1 MAVNSHRSVLRTVL
15 LGAAGALLLN
25 TLGAAPV
32 FGQTTLDLKTGEWET
47 STTMQSSGLAGMGAL
62 PPGLLDKM
70 PPEQRA
76 AFEQRMK
83 AAQAPRTT
91 TRRHC
96 TTKEDLAKGFH
107 PPNEREGCQY
117 TIKTSTRT
125 RQDMVVACQSDRM
138 KTNGTFQVEAID
150 SGNVKG
156 SMQMVSTLANAK
168 DAQTANMSFTFTS
181 KWIGPVCSPD
191 LEKGKSATP
200 RPRPQ
205 PLN

>member
-1 MAVNSHRSVLRTVL
+1 MAVNDQRRVLRTVL
-15 LGAAGALLLN
+15 LSAAGAWLWN
-25 TLGAAPV
+25 TLGAGPV
-32 FGQTTLDLKTGEWET
+32 FAQTTLDLKTGEWET
-47 STTMQSSGLAGMGAL
+47 VTTTQSSGLAGLGAM

-83 AAQAPRTT
+83 AAQSPRTT

-117 TIKTSTRT
+117 TIKTSTRAK
-125 RQDMVVACQSDRM
+125 QDMVVACQSDRM

-156 SMQMVSTLANAK
+156 SMQMASTLTGAAGNAK
-168 DAQTANMSFTFTS
+168 ELSGQTANMSFTFTS

-191 LEKGKSATP
+191 LEKGKRAAP
-200 RPRPQ
+200 KP
-205 PLN
+205 

>member
-1 MAVNSHRSVLRTVL
+1 MTMKFLRMVQLGPL
-15 LGAAGALLLN
+15 LGNMLGALLWS

-32 FGQTTLDLKTGEWET
+32 LAQTTLDLKTGEWET
-47 STTMQSSGLAGMGAL
+47 TTVTQSSGLGGLATL

-83 AAQAPRTT
+83 AAQAPHTT

-107 PPNEREGCQY
+107 PPNERENCQY

-125 RQDMVVACQSDRM
+125 KQEMVVACQSDKM
-138 KTNGTFQVEAID
+138 KTNGMFQVEAID
-150 SGNVKG
+150 TGNVKG
-156 SMQMVSTLANAK
+156 TMQMTSVLGNVGGGEVKGLAG
-168 DAQTANMSFTFTS
+168 QTANMSFSFTS
-181 KWIGPVCSPD
+181 KWIGPVCS
-191 LEKGKSATP
+191 ESAKKTSLKP
-200 RPRPQ
+200 
-205 PLN
+205 